1 MNCSRKL
8 RGSGEVKASGI
19 RRFWGAMLVPLLM
32 ATQALGRDITD
43 QLQTEAKS

>member
-1 MNCSRKL
+1 MSSIRKL
-8 RGSGEVKASGI
+8 IGSGEVKVSGI
-19 RRFWGAMLVPLLM
+19 CRFWGAMLVPLLM